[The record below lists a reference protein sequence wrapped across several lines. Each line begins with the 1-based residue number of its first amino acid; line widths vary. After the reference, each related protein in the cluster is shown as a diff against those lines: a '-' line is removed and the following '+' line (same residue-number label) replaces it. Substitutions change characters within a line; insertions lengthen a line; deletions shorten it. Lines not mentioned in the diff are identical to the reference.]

1 MMLSEVC
8 LPLQCAAVGSLI
20 FNFIEVCMFI
30 VFTDVK
36 EYDIY
41 NGLGGLT

>member
-1 MMLSEVC
+1 MRCVSLSSALLLAHV
-8 LPLQCAAVGSLI
+8 I

-30 VFTDVK
+30 VFKDVK

-41 NGLGGLT
+41 NGLGGET